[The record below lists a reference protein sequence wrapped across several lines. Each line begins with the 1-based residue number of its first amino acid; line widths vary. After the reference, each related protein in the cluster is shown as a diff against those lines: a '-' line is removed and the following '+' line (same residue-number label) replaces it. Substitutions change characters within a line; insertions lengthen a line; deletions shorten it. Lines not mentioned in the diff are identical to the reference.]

1 VLRLGEKHGTARLE
15 AACARALAAGGT
27 SYRSVRFILERGL
40 DAQPLEG
47 AAAPPPGLTHA
58 NLRGPGYYD

>member
-1 VLRLGEKHGTARLE
+1 
-15 AACARALAAGGT
+15 
-27 SYRSVRFILERGL
+27 VRFILERGL
-40 DAQPLEG
+40 DDQPLEG